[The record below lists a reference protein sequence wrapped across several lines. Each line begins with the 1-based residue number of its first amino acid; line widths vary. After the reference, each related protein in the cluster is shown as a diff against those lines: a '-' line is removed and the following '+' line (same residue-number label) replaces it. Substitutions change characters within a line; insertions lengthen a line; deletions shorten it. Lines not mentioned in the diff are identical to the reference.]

1 VRPIP
6 WCINKKIK
14 KKDLFFPLLMGHPV
28 LVVHLKQKN
37 NIRKAEKTKEVKA

>member
-1 VRPIP
+1 
-6 WCINKKIK
+6 
-14 KKDLFFPLLMGHPV
+14 MGHPV

>member
-14 KKDLFFPLLMGHPV
+14 KYFFVPLLMGHPV
-28 LVVHLKQKN
+28 LVADLKQKN
-37 NIRKAEKTKEVKA
+37 NICKAKKRKQVKA